1 VQGDDF
7 YRINRVRLGREK
19 GEKETT
25 MGRTEADAGVGDNN
39 TDNSATATN
48 SIDGADTLASAGNGS
63 DLHEYEATAT
73 DGGYDHQP

>member
-1 VQGDDF
+1 
-7 YRINRVRLGREK
+7 
-19 GEKETT
+19 

-39 TDNSATATN
+39 TDNTATATN

-63 DLHEYEATAT
+63 DLHEYAATAT